1 MVSIFSWGITFVIVF
16 VNFLMA
22 RITYALIQWVK
33 FANKSEEMGA
43 IVKVLFLCYFFNT
56 GISILIV
63 NMNFKEQYP
72 NELFKIFNGRYTDYS
87 EKWYR
92 NVGYMIY

>member
-1 MVSIFSWGITFVIVF
+1 MEFHSKTLYDACTDLKSDMFMVSIFSWGITFVIVF
-16 VNFLMA
+16 VNFLMG

-56 GISILIV
+56 GLSILIV
-63 NMNFKEQYP
+63 NMNFKE
-72 NELFKIFNGRYTDYS
+72 
-87 EKWYR
+87 
-92 NVGYMIY
+92 